1 MIETKSANSS
11 KGSWKENMTVFEESN
26 PTEDNDFC
34 FLQMAARCEQVLT
47 TAKAEVECH
56 NEEGCRGAL

>member
-1 MIETKSANSS
+1 
-11 KGSWKENMTVFEESN
+11 MTVFEESN

-47 TAKAEVECH
+47 AAKAEVECH
-56 NEEGCRGAL
+56 DEEGGRGSL